1 METIRRGHEGISH
14 YWVVVAQLCAFLVQ
28 LFSECWEYLKFGK
41 ITYLV
46 HFLLL
51 LLVKQ
56 TILQF
61 NLGIFAVWNEL
72 W

>member
-1 METIRRGHEGISH
+1 METIRRGHEGSSH

-28 LFSECWEYLKFGK
+28 LFSEFWEYLKFGK
-41 ITYLV
+41 ITYLI